1 MRLYSYW
8 RSSASYRVRIALNLK
23 GIPFETVATN
33 LRNGSNRTLDFLGK
47 NPQGLVPVL
56 EEGDIRLT
64 QSLAIIECLED
75 LKPEPALLPANPI
88 ERARVRALAQLI
100 ACEIHPLNNV
110 RVLNHL
116 RARMGLNDGDV
127 NSWYRHWIAEGLTAL
142 ETQLKDYAGRY
153 AFGDRVTLADVC
165 LVPQLYNARR
175 YNCDLKP
182 YPTTLRVEEACLA
195 LAAFDDAQPE
205 RQPDAV

>member
-8 RSSASYRVRIALNLK
+8 RSSSSFRVRIALNIK
-23 GIPFETVATN
+23 GIPYETVPTN
-33 LRNGSNRTLDFLGK
+33 LRNGAHRTLDFLGK

-75 LKPEPALLPANPI
+75 LKPEPALLPANAI

-116 RARMGLNDGDV
+116 RSRLGLEESEV
-127 NSWYRHWIAEGLTAL
+127 SSWYRHWVGEGLSAL
-142 ETQLKDYAGRY
+142 EAQLKECAGLY

-165 LVPQLYNARR
+165 LVPQLANARR
-175 YNCDLKP
+175 AGMDLAP
-182 YPTTLRVEEACLA
+182 DEDDIDATFNSVFGTSVESG
-195 LAAFDDAQPE
+195 
-205 RQPDAV
+205 